1 LRRSTCPADLIIAL
15 KEALPHAG
23 HRYRCSLPGLA
34 EFTGR
39 RWQDHKA
46 ERKGFEPPVPFGT
59 HDFQSC
65 TFDHSVTSPG
75 GVRLPCSLGSR
86 HRQGALLF
94 LNLSSKNL
102 AESKGFEPLVPVGT
116 LDFESSTFDRSVSSP
131 RRKLAKHLGV
141 STTFRSAGFGP
152 DRREKAA

>member
-1 LRRSTCPADLIIAL
+1 MAKKKAP
-15 KEALPHAG
+15 PHAG

-75 GVRLPCSLGSR
+75 GVRLPSSIDLHPGR
-86 HRQGALLF
+86 GPLLF

-131 RRKLAKHLGV
+131 RRKLAKRLGV
-141 STTFRSAGFGP
+141 STTFRAVILGP
-152 DRREKAA
+152 DRREKTREQLGAVVR

>member
-1 LRRSTCPADLIIAL
+1 MDLTSLGPIASL
-15 KEALPHAG
+15 LTPMAKKKAPPHAG

-34 EFTGR
+34 GFTGR

-75 GVRLPCSLGSR
+75 GVRLPSSIDLHPGR
-86 HRQGALLF
+86 GPLLF

-102 AESKGFEPLVPVGT
+102 AESKGFEPLVPLPVH
-116 LDFESSTFDRSVSSP
+116 LISNQAPST
-131 RRKLAKHLGV
+131 A
-141 STTFRSAGFGP
+141 RSALRGGS
-152 DRREKAA
+152 

>member
-1 LRRSTCPADLIIAL
+1 MTVVDGGTSSGVAGVVCAAAGATVVEATIKMRAIGRRMLGFIAKSVACPACDNIAE
-15 KEALPHAG
+15 KVAPPHAG
-23 HRYRCSLPGLA
+23 DRYRCSLPGLA

-75 GVRLPCSLGSR
+75 GVRLP
-86 HRQGALLF
+86 
-94 LNLSSKNL
+94 
-102 AESKGFEPLVPVGT
+102 
-116 LDFESSTFDRSVSSP
+116 
-131 RRKLAKHLGV
+131 
-141 STTFRSAGFGP
+141 
-152 DRREKAA
+152 